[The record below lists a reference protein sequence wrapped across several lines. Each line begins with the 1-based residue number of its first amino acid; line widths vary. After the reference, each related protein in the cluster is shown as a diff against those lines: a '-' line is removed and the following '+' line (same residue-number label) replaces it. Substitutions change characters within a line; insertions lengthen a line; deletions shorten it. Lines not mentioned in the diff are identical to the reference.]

1 MERGVRLNG
10 EDYCYY
16 YSSGDGGVGVASSST
31 ASPLPRVGGAAAA
44 AACDG
49 TVGGGGMNYIE
60 HHVTKFDTLAGVAI
74 RYGVEVADVKRINGL
89 ITDLQMFA
97 RKTLKIPLPGRH
109 PPSPCLSNG
118 FDVQGDSI
126 SERTPPNR
134 RHSDLFDTF
143 QSLKLKPPPTQRKV
157 SSAMS
162 SLRGYYGL
170 EPSSDQ
176 KAASE
181 GVEMAR
187 YEKGRSPY
195 LDDNDPPSPISNPA
209 LGLHR
214 KCKSVANGFMTENG
228 QLVDHESNQET
239 KDSGS
244 NRLCD
249 KSFRRRQ
256 KSETDFSRTQ
266 EMLMKEDNSSSGGF
280 TGITPSKGLAL
291 RPNPA
296 SRTASLA
303 NGESSLIN
311 PIPFV
316 LGDSPIADI
325 SSLDR
330 VRKSSSASNLQD
342 SDSSSSSSTL
352 ASLWPTSKWS
362 LTDFQALSTS
372 AITRSIFDG
381 LPKPISGRRNKAA
394 LD

>member
-44 AACDG
+44 AATCDG
-49 TVGGGGMNYIE
+49 TLGGGGMNYIE
-60 HHVTKFDTLAGVAI
+60 HHVTKFDTLVGVAI

-118 FDVQGDSI
+118 FDVQG
-126 SERTPPNR
+126 
-134 RHSDLFDTF
+134 
-143 QSLKLKPPPTQRKV
+143 
-157 SSAMS
+157 
-162 SLRGYYGL
+162 
-170 EPSSDQ
+170 
-176 KAASE
+176 
-181 GVEMAR
+181 
-187 YEKGRSPY
+187 
-195 LDDNDPPSPISNPA
+195 
-209 LGLHR
+209 
-214 KCKSVANGFMTENG
+214 
-228 QLVDHESNQET
+228 
-239 KDSGS
+239 
-244 NRLCD
+244 
-249 KSFRRRQ
+249 
-256 KSETDFSRTQ
+256 
-266 EMLMKEDNSSSGGF
+266 GGF

-303 NGESSLIN
+303 NGESSMIN

-316 LGDSPIADI
+316 LGDSPIADN
-325 SSLDR
+325 SNLDR